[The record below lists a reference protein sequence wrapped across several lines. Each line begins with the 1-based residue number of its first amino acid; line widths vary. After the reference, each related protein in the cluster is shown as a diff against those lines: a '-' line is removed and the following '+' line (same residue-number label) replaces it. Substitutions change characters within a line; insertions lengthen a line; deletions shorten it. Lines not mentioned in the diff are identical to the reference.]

1 MSAPYSVNIDQNAAR
16 HYADKG
22 ATILLLDI
30 PLHTHVAFDHQV
42 CCYISFAQSF
52 LHEADS
58 DIDHLQS
65 YVAGLKFKGV
75 KMLPPGT
82 HMVSY
87 NAASRTGDFSP
98 TTSFF
103 VHLTVGEV
111 YIRRWN
117 YDEELLLD
125 IPANEVYPWQTTSF
139 GSWRVIW
146 LCETAK
152 CAVVYHYQLHS

>member
-1 MSAPYSVNIDQNAAR
+1 MSAPYSINIDQNAAR

-22 ATILLLDI
+22 ATILLLDV

-42 CCYISFAQSF
+42 CCRVSSAQFF
-52 LHEADS
+52 LPVADS
-58 DIDHLQS
+58 DTDHLQS
-65 YVAGLKFKGV
+65 FVVGLKFKGV

-87 NAASRTGDFSP
+87 NAASCTGDFSP

-117 YDEELLLD
+117 YEEELLVD
-125 IPANEVYPWQTTSF
+125 MPVDEVHTWQTTFSF
-139 GSWRVIW
+139 GTTS
-146 LCETAK
+146 AGM
-152 CAVVYHYQLHS
+152 